1 MARVLAQFRVL
12 LDPDTD
18 PEKVSSEIAAAVEP
32 LGVQFMDK
40 KSAPVAFG
48 IMALTVLLSTPEEEG
63 ITEKIVDALSS
74 IPGVSSVELEAM
86 SRSG

>member
-18 PEKVSSEIAAAVEP
+18 PENVSSQIAAAVEP

-40 KSAPVAFG
+40 KVAPVAFG
-48 IMALTVLLSTPEEEG
+48 IVALTILLSTPEEEG
-63 ITEKIVDALSS
+63 ITDKIVDALSS